1 MDAKVARR
9 VSGGVDGCIGVG
21 KGHGGLGRGID
32 LGVAL
37 VIVAPP
43 RAPGA
48 LGRDLP
54 VSFVGVCSGLEDGVL
69 RIRILRG
76 AEVSAV
82 GWLVLAILACLESN
96 SRG

>member
-1 MDAKVARR
+1 VDAKVACR
-9 VSGGVDGCIGVG
+9 VGGGVDGGIGVG

-37 VIVAPP
+37 VIVAPS

-54 VSFVGVCSGLEDGVL
+54 VGLVGVRSGLEDGVL
-69 RIRILRG
+69 RIRVLRG
-76 AEVSAV
+76 AEVAAV
-82 GWLVLAILACLESN
+82 RWLALAILACWDS
-96 SRG
+96 SS